1 MKWHKCQIFAASRM
15 QQLRKNAKE
24 IAANQSNEK
33 ALEIFR
39 NIAEK
44 CTTNGQH
51 KRSTKSSQYSL
62 KWDSKWHKK
71 LKQFKQLFEISL
83 GKVSAA

>member
-1 MKWHKCQIFAASRM
+1 M

-44 CTTNGQH
+44 CTTNEQH

-71 LKQFKQLFEISL
+71 LKQFKQIFEMSL
-83 GKVSAA
+83 GKISAA